1 MEIKQLRAFLAV
13 ADAKSFLK
21 AADDMFISRQAISK
35 TIKLLE
41 DELETELFVRNQ
53 NGAMMTPAGI
63 FLYPR
68 ASALI
73 AEFDKLKS
81 DTMDIRRSYRQ
92 TIRIQM
98 AQGIYGHYAGSLME
112 YGEKY
117 SSELELI
124 TKSCLDS
131 DCETILTDRKA
142 DAVLSFTKINENVA
156 ISSKLMDSPL
166 MFLINNDS
174 DLLQREKVG
183 IRDFLKT
190 PMLLYTSGQGHCL
203 WWYDYPKPRDLCCSD
218 LNYLFTLLKENK
230 GVLPI
235 PKIAIPPFL
244 DFATCLPAPESV
256 EPVPVYYSTLYPD
269 HYTTMAFRLLDDL
282 QENIFTKG

>member
-1 MEIKQLRAFLAV
+1 MEIKQLRVFLAV

-21 AADDMFISRQAISK
+21 AADDLFISRQAISK
-35 TIKLLE
+35 TIKQLE

-92 TIRIQM
+92 TIRIHM
-98 AQGIYGHYAGSLME
+98 AQGVYGHYAGKLME

-117 SSELELI
+117 SAELELI

-131 DCETILTDRKA
+131 DCEAILTDRKA
-142 DAVLSFTKINENVA
+142 DAVLSFTPPNENVA
-156 ISSKLMDSPL
+156 MTTKLLDSPL
-166 MFLINNDS
+166 MFLVNKES
-174 DLLQREKVG
+174 ELLKRDKVG
-183 IRDFLKT
+183 IRDFIRT
-190 PMLLYTSGQGHCL
+190 PMLLYVNSLGHSL
-203 WWYDYPKPRDLCCSD
+203 WWYDYPKPRDLTCSD
-218 LNYLFTLLKENK
+218 LNYLFTLLKEDR

-244 DFATCLPAPESV
+244 DFAEIMPAPDAV

-269 HYTTMAFRLLDDL
+269 HYTTMASRLLDDML
-282 QENIFTKG
+282 ENIFLEH

>member
-21 AADDMFISRQAISK
+21 AADDLYISRQAISK
-35 TIKLLE
+35 TIKQLE
-41 DELETELFVRNQ
+41 EELETELFVRNQ

-68 ASALI
+68 ASTLI

-81 DTMDIRRSYRQ
+81 DTMDMRRSYRQ
-92 TIRIQM
+92 TIRIHM

-117 SSELELI
+117 TAELELL

-142 DAVLSFTKINENVA
+142 DAVLSFTPLNENVA
-156 ISSKLMDSPL
+156 ITTKLMDSPL
-166 MFLINNDS
+166 MFLVNKENA
-174 DLLQREKVG
+174 LLKEGKTS
-183 IRDFLKT
+183 IRDFLKE
-190 PMLLYTSGQGHCL
+190 PLLLYVNGQGHSL
-203 WWYDYPKPRDLCCSD
+203 WWYDYPKAKDLTCSD
-218 LNYLFTLLKENK
+218 LSYLFTLLKENK

-244 DFATCLPAPESV
+244 DFAKILQAPETV
-256 EPVPVYYSTLYPD
+256 EPIPIHYSTLYPD
-269 HYTTMAFRLLDDL
+269 HYTTMAFRLLDDML
-282 QENIFTKG
+282 ENIFLKG